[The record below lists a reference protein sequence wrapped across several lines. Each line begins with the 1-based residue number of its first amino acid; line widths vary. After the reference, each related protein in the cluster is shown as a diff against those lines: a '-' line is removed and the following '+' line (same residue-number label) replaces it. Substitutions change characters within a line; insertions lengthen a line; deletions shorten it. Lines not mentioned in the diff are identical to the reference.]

1 MTQTTEKAPPFTAI
15 DQNNKEVSL
24 NQYKGQN
31 VVLFFYPKDNTPGCT
46 LEAKDFTALQP
57 EFEALNTVVIG
68 VSKDSV
74 SSHQNFCQKQDITLT
89 LLSDPDMKLIEP
101 YGVWQE
107 KKNYGKT
114 YMGIVRTTV
123 LINQN
128 GEIEKRWNNVRVK
141 GHAAAVLKEVTQLQE
156 KSEDE

>member
-1 MTQTTEKAPPFTAI
+1 MTQTTEKAPLFTAV
-15 DQNNKEVSL
+15 DQDSKRVSL
-24 NQYKGQN
+24 DQYNGQN

-57 EFEALNTVVIG
+57 EFASLNTVIIG

-74 SSHQNFCQKQDITLT
+74 SSHQNFCQKQAITLT

-128 GEIEKRWNNVRVK
+128 GEIEKRWNNVRAK
-141 GHAAAVLKEVTQLQE
+141 GHAQRVLDTVKALNINQ
-156 KSEDE
+156 S